1 MAILCETGSCICC
14 SLRIG
19 VQTAVVISLMCAL
32 MGFYSSTNALIRA
45 FDGDDEWLLKY
56 KEFHPT
62 CAQITCSADDKSCF
76 RLSLADGADG
86 SVKELQIP
94 RLASGMEEE
103 FGAEDP
109 TKWKLDKVEAFK
121 DDALLWPTGNTK
133 NNATLQNVM
142 STAKAD
148 CQGKDA
154 DADILMFTFDWSAD
168 PTQDA
173 RRADSQKWRTWQKA
187 GALLGLLENA
197 CYIVVDV

>member
-1 MAILCETGSCICC
+1 M
-14 SLRIG
+14 
-19 VQTAVVISLMCAL
+19 
-32 MGFYSSTNALIRA
+32 
-45 FDGDDEWLLKY
+45 
-56 KEFHPT
+56 
-62 CAQITCSADDKSCF
+62 TCSADDKSCF
-76 RLSLADGADG
+76 KLSLADGADG
-86 SVKELQIP
+86 IVKEIQIP
-94 RLASGMEEE
+94 RLESDMEEE
-103 FGAEDP
+103 FGVEDP

-197 CYIVVDV
+197 CYIVVDVYLGYVVFGSSEGIAEKKEHMSRVRLMWLVTYVLWLLVDAVLLAAN